1 MARTEPRTNAVPL
14 ALAGSAG
21 MLMPLQALITS
32 HAAGFLGGYFAAAL
46 LSALTSLA
54 CLAIASFALPGGRA
68 GWKKFGAVWRER
80 PIPRWFML
88 AGLVGAYYMV
98 AQAMSVSNIGLALFA
113 VAVVGARTLSSIV
126 IDVIGFSPAGKQ
138 PITRI
143 RILGASLL
151 VVGAVIASW
160 GTGARSAE
168 SPMAWTSLLVAIGAG
183 LLVSF
188 QQSMNG
194 RAGQAYG
201 STTTATAINYLAST
215 AGLLMA
221 MAILSV
227 LDIESFGFTSVPLW
241 WMYLAGPLGI
251 LFVVTGVT
259 LVPKLGALVLG
270 IGLVTG
276 QLVGSLAMDLVLSP
290 GKVGGNEIV
299 GTLVTLVAVLVAS
312 WQPNGRPRLKARQAT

>member
-1 MARTEPRTNAVPL
+1 MARTEPRSNAVPL

-54 CLAIASFALPGGRA
+54 CLAVASFALPGGRA
-68 GWKKFGAVWRER
+68 GWKKFGAVWRKR

-227 LDIESFGFTSVPLW
+227 LDMESFGFTSVPLW

-276 QLVGSLAMDLVLSP
+276 QLVGSLAMDLVFSP

-299 GTLVTLVAVLVAS
+299 GTLVTLVAVVVAS
-312 WQPNGRPRLKARQAT
+312 WQPNGRPRLKARKAT

>member
-1 MARTEPRTNAVPL
+1 MAHPEPRTNAVPL

-32 HAAGFLGGYFAAAL
+32 RAAGFLGGYFAAAL

-54 CLAIASFALPGGRA
+54 CLAVASFALPSGRA
-68 GWKKFGAVWRER
+68 GWKKFAAVWRER
-80 PIPRWFML
+80 TIPRWFML

-143 RILGASLL
+143 RILGAALL
-151 VVGAVIASW
+151 VIGAVIAAW

-168 SPMAWTSLLVAIGAG
+168 SPMAWTSLLVATGAG

-215 AGLLMA
+215 AGLLVA
-221 MAILSV
+221 SAVLSV
-227 LDIESFGFTSVPLW
+227 LEIESFGFTSVPLW

-276 QLVGSLAMDLVLSP
+276 QLVGSLAMDLVLAP
-290 GKVGGNEIV
+290 ERVGGNEII
-299 GTLVTLVAVLVAS
+299 GTMVTLVAVLVAS
-312 WQPNGRPRLKARQAT
+312 WQPNGRPRWKTRQAR

>member
-1 MARTEPRTNAVPL
+1 MARPEPRSHAVPL

-32 HAAGFLGGYFAAAL
+32 NAAGFLGGYFAAAL
-46 LSALTSLA
+46 ISALTSLA
-54 CLAIASFALPGGRA
+54 CLMVASIALPGARA
-68 GWKKFGAVWRER
+68 GWRKFGSVWRER
-80 PIPRWFML
+80 QIPRWFLL

-113 VAVVGARTLSSIV
+113 VAVVGARTLTSIV

-138 PITRI
+138 PVTRI
-143 RILGASLL
+143 RILGAALL

-168 SPMAWTSLLVAIGAG
+168 SPLAWASLAVAMGAG

-215 AGLLMA
+215 AGLLIA
-221 MAILSV
+221 MAV
-227 LDIESFGFTSVPLW
+227 LALLKIESFGFTSVPLW

-259 LVPKLGALVLG
+259 LVPRLGALVLG

-276 QLVGSLAMDLVLSP
+276 QLAGSLAMDLILTP
-290 GKVGGNEIV
+290 EKVGVNEII
-299 GTLVTLVAVLVAS
+299 GTLVTLLAVLVAS
-312 WQPNGRPRLKARQAT
+312 WQPNGRPRWKTRKTP